1 MKTIG
6 ILGGMSWESSAEY
19 YRLINEE
26 IAARLGGSHSAK
38 CLLYSFDFHEME
50 GLQTAGRWKDATGL
64 MIDAALALK
73 GSGAQFLV
81 IATNTMHKMADDV
94 EAATGIPLL
103 HIADAAGEAI
113 TQSPSRRIG
122 LLGTS
127 FTMEEPFY
135 RERLERRYG
144 LEVLIPEKADRETI
158 HRVIYQELVAGKIVP
173 QSKKEYQRII
183 ALLVASGAE
192 AILLACTEI
201 GLLIKK
207 NDCAVPL
214 FDTTVIHA
222 HAAVEYALEGSSRKS
237 LRSMGEE

>member
-19 YRLINEE
+19 YRLINEG

-50 GLQTAGRWKDATGL
+50 ALQTAGRWEEATGL

-81 IATNTMHKMADDV
+81 IATNTMHKMAAAV
-94 EAATGIPLL
+94 EAAAGIPLL
-103 HIADAAGEAI
+103 HIADAAGEVI
-113 TQSPSRRIG
+113 TQYPYKSIG
-122 LLGTS
+122 LLGTL

-135 RERLERRYG
+135 RELLESRYG
-144 LEVLIPEKADRETI
+144 LKVLIPEKADREVV
-158 HRVIYQELVAGKIVP
+158 HRVIYQELVVGRIVP
-173 QSKKEYQRII
+173 ESKKEYRRII
-183 ALLVASGAE
+183 SSLIASGAQ

-201 GLLIKK
+201 GLLIKE
-207 NDCAVPL
+207 NDSAVPL

-222 HAAVEYALEGSSRKS
+222 HAAVEYALQG
-237 LRSMGEE
+237 

>member
-19 YRLINEE
+19 YRLINEG

-50 GLQTAGRWKDATGL
+50 ALQTAGRWEEATGL

-73 GSGAQFLV
+73 GGGAQFLV
-81 IATNTMHKMADDV
+81 IATNTMHKVAAAV
-94 EAATGIPLL
+94 EAAAGIPLL

-113 TQSPSRRIG
+113 TQYPYKRIG
-122 LLGTS
+122 LLGTA

-135 RERLERRYG
+135 RERLESRYG
-144 LEVLIPEKADRETI
+144 LKVLIPEKADREAV
-158 HRVIYQELVAGKIVP
+158 HRVIYKELVAGKIVP
-173 QSKKEYQRII
+173 ESKKEYQRII
-183 ALLVASGAE
+183 GSLIASGAQ
-192 AILLACTEI
+192 AVLLACTEI

-207 NDCAVPL
+207 NDCTVPL

-222 HAAVEYALEGSSRKS
+222 HAAVEYALES
-237 LRSMGEE
+237 